1 MIVETGVCRLGGADI
16 IPLFCKS
23 GLGVVFPV
31 YPTACRFPRREGEEN
46 VRERARL
53 TARRDAAV
61 QFVTKPE
68 IKQHRE

>member
-1 MIVETGVCRLGGADI
+1 MDVKGSRDRNRHGIVDILFFSARAGSERLSPQWAQR
-16 IPLFCKS
+16 
-23 GLGVVFPV
+23 GLSILEGRV
-31 YPTACRFPRREGEEN
+31 RKMRES
-46 VRERARL
+46 